1 MSVDSLL
8 ENDAQMI
15 SGKGVAGC
23 ALLLVYPIGEM
34 RLQLE
39 FRSLFRRLRVR
50 HRHRFPAGHLPADLH
65 PDLPLGLLLDRGSL
79 RFPRHFRRVRFRPR
93 GAGR

>member
-1 MSVDSLL
+1 
-8 ENDAQMI
+8 MI
-15 SGKGVAGC
+15 SGKAIGGGAR
-23 ALLLVYPIGEM
+23 LLAYPIGEM

-50 HRHRFPAGHLPADLH
+50 DRHRFPAGHLPANLLPDLLPANSH